1 MSPRQVVLVEDDRAI
16 RELLTLHLHNAGYEA
31 VAFADALLAG
41 RYFLQNARSVDLLIV
56 DAHLPYMSGVE
67 FVSTLIADITV
78 PPVPIVLITGYE
90 HLADRAEILG
100 VPCLMKP
107 FSADDLIG
115 LVGKSIR
122 VASPTES
129 AAGLRDGLVPEHGRK
144 GSA

>member
-1 MSPRQVVLVEDDRAI
+1 
-16 RELLTLHLHNAGYEA
+16 
-31 VAFADALLAG
+31 
-41 RYFLQNARSVDLLIV
+41 
-56 DAHLPYMSGVE
+56 
-67 FVSTLIADITV
+67 
-78 PPVPIVLITGYE
+78 
-90 HLADRAEILG
+90 
-100 VPCLMKP
+100 MKP